1 MARLLQKIEW
11 IKEKEGKGQ
20 NEILWKYILMKIIQ
34 GKFDQQCSNKV
45 WSFLC
50 LWSSQPALRQQN

>member
-20 NEILWKYILMKIIQ
+20 NEILWKYILMKII
-34 GKFDQQCSNKV
+34 
-45 WSFLC
+45 
-50 LWSSQPALRQQN
+50 